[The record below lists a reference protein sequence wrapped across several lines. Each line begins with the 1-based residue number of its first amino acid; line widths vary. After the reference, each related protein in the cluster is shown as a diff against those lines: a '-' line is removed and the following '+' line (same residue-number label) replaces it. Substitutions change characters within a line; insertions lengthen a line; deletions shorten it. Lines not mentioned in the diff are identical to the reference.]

1 MLHAEV
7 ERAGLGVLEV
17 GAAGPGDAIGNR
29 MVIERARGL
38 LMSSLGCDAK
48 DASRALV
55 QISWDHDTSVLN
67 AALAMVAAAEDARF
81 RTDITELAATTI
93 RRARRSDLT
102 VGERVGM
109 ETV

>member
-1 MLHAEV
+1 M
-7 ERAGLGVLEV
+7 
-17 GAAGPGDAIGNR
+17 
-29 MVIERARGL
+29 IERATGL

-81 RTDITELAATTI
+81 QTDVTEPAATTI
-93 RRARRSDLT
+93 RRARRKDVI
-102 VGERVGM
+102 VGERLGVD
-109 ETV
+109 TV